1 MKKTDSECN
10 KKEKLEEQNS
20 PDLKVETEAVAE
32 NVNAE
37 EPSAEDAIKQLEDKV
52 KDLELEVADRKN
64 QLLMAHADLDN
75 TRKRLIKE
83 KEDAIKYANSKLIEE
98 LLIPMDNLKRALDS
112 FKQGGDASA
121 VADGVEMVSQQLMDI
136 LKHNGLEKIVSD
148 PGTEFNPDE
157 HEACMMNVSSDVKV
171 ETVTAEFI
179 SGYKLHGRVIRPA
192 KVQVS
197 KPEV

>member
-10 KKEKLEEQNS
+10 KKEKLEEQKS
-20 PDLKVETEAVAE
+20 PDLKEETEAVAE

-98 LLIPMDNLKRALDS
+98 LLIPMDNLKS
-112 FKQGGDASA
+112 
-121 VADGVEMVSQQLMDI
+121 
-136 LKHNGLEKIVSD
+136 
-148 PGTEFNPDE
+148 
-157 HEACMMNVSSDVKV
+157 
-171 ETVTAEFI
+171 
-179 SGYKLHGRVIRPA
+179 
-192 KVQVS
+192 
-197 KPEV
+197 